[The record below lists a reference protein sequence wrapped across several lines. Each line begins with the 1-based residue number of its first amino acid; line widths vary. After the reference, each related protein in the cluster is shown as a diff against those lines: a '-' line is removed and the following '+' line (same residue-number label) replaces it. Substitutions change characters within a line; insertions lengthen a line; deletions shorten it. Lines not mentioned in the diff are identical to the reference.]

1 MNFKGKIP
9 LSVVVPYLNKQA
21 TQNYFNLSD
30 NATERLEDY
39 LDSLD
44 EVTIDKLNDIV
55 SNWEE

>member
-1 MNFKGKIP
+1 MNFKGSIP

-30 NATERLEDY
+30 ETTERLEDY

-55 SNWEE
+55 SSWGE